1 MNDPSTS
8 SLGADVAVAARRR
21 RQQTVRRRGII
32 LAIAAVVAF
41 VADQFTKLIVR
52 REIAPGEVISLLPG
66 LDLVRA
72 RNEGIAFGLFPGRPG
87 LIAAFTVVALLII
100 AATLLAMARRNSWI
114 ALGGGALIGGSIGNL
129 VDRLVHGGVTDF
141 INLPK
146 WPAFNVADIA
156 IVGGAIVV
164 GIGVL
169 LMRDET

>member
-1 MNDPSTS
+1 MNDPST

-21 RQQTVRRRGII
+21 YRQIARRRGII
-32 LAIAAVVAF
+32 LAIAAAVALI
-41 VADQFTKLIVR
+41 ADQVTKLIVR
-52 REIAPGEVISLLPG
+52 RAIAPGEVISLLPG

-87 LIAAFTVVALLII
+87 VVAALTVVALLII
-100 AATLLAMARRNSWI
+100 AATLLTMARRSSWI
-114 ALGGGALIGGSIGNL
+114 ASGGGALIGGSVGNL

-146 WPAFNVADIA
+146 WPAFNVADMA

-169 LMRDET
+169 LMRDEQ